1 MNMKRLLAGVL
12 SVCAL
17 AASTAFAPALAQDFP
32 SKPLRIIVPY
42 PPGGGTD
49 RVARIIGE
57 KLAEQLKQPVVVD
70 NRAGAGGVVG
80 TEASARSAPDGYT
93 MVLGSTATHAVNPSL
108 YSKAGY
114 DPIADFVAI
123 SPLATTP
130 AILVV
135 NANLP
140 VNNLQELLAMMKS
153 KTGSAALTY
162 ASAGAGSLQHMAGE
176 LFKSLTKVDLL
187 HIPYKGAAPAMTD
200 LLAGHVTMAFDTAPS
215 AMPQVRAGKLKA
227 LGISSAKRAPSLPD
241 VPAIAEVVP
250 GYELVTWYGLLAPSG
265 VPTSIVERLNQEVK
279 RALESKEVIEKFAA
293 AGLDPL
299 WASPADFAAL
309 VKAEVPKMRKLIE
322 ASGAKVD

>member
-1 MNMKRLLAGVL
+1 MKRLLAGLL

-17 AASTAFAPALAQDFP
+17 ATSTAFAPAQAQDFP
-32 SKPLRIIVPY
+32 GKPLRIIVPY

-57 KLAEQLKQPVVVD
+57 QLSAQLKQPVVVD

-114 DPIADFVAI
+114 DPVADFVAI

-135 NANLP
+135 NASLP
-140 VNNLQELLAMMKS
+140 VNNLQELLAMMRS
-153 KTGSAALTY
+153 KAGGAALTY

-176 LFKSLTKVDLL
+176 LFKSMTKVDLL

-250 GYELVTWYGLLAPSG
+250 GYELVTWYGLLAPRG
-265 VPTSIVERLNQEVK
+265 VPAPIVERLNQEVK

-309 VKAEVPKMRKLIE
+309 VKSEVPKMRKLIE